1 MSKLLWLSVPV
12 FFACSQTAFAVC
24 NLQYPT
30 AIYSNTT
37 NSITQFSYSQ
47 SFPTSGP
54 QRMINSCSPQVRIR
68 SDFIAAPGST
78 DLTGSSPFGVNAST
92 VQINGSTAD
101 AATLNDAKAWLANNF
116 KISFSTGDEGK
127 GSPAKKIISLNTS
140 YNILPETGRGMTVN
154 NDANISFFNG
164 SGGVGTPRADSY
176 IDNLTVSF
184 TNTTKPSA
192 AIIDALNGA
201 TLRIRLGTYHY
212 KHATYNDRRQSSEVA
227 GSVEMYQDLKLN
239 FNFPTCTMANQ
250 IVNLATVPTSV
261 LNSNQTANEQAFNVN
276 INCAVAMPSKVL
288 LATIKDSYTVSNV
301 NTNGILINQPSLAN
315 RSNVDIQLRD
325 ASDMP
330 LAIGS
335 QSSFYSIPAGST
347 ATTFIKALKARY
359 FRSSPTATPGFVQTQ
374 ATVSLDYQ

>member
-1 MSKLLWLSVPV
+1 MNKLLWLSVPV
-12 FFACSQTAFAVC
+12 FFACSETVFAAC
-24 NLQYPT
+24 TQFST

-47 SFPTSGP
+47 SFSASAA
-54 QRMINSCSPQVRIR
+54 QRMINNCDPYVRIR
-68 SDFIAAPGST
+68 SDFIAATGST

-92 VQINGSTAD
+92 LQISGSTAD
-101 AATLNDAKAWLANNF
+101 ATTLANAKTWLANNF
-116 KISFSTGDEGK
+116 KISFSLGDQGK
-127 GSPAKKIISLNTS
+127 GNPAKSIVNLNNN
-140 YNILPETGRGMTVN
+140 YNILPDTGKGMTVN
-154 NDANISFFNG
+154 NDAGVTFFNG

-201 TLRIRLGTYHY
+201 TLRIHLGTYHY
-212 KHATYNDRRQSSEVA
+212 KQATYNDRRQSSELA
-227 GSVEMYQDLKLN
+227 SSLEFYQDLKLN

-250 IVNLATVPTSV
+250 MVNLATVPNSV
-261 LNSNQTANEQAFNVN
+261 LNSNQTANEKNFNVE

-288 LATIKDSYTVSNV
+288 LATIKDSYTPSNI
-301 NTNGILINQPSLAN
+301 NSNGILINQPSLAN

-325 ASDMP
+325 ASDIP

-335 QSSFYSIPAGST
+335 QRSFYSIPAGST
-347 ATTFIKALKARY
+347 ATKFIKALKARY
-359 FRSSPTATPGFVQTQ
+359 FRSASTATPGYVQTQ